1 MGFLFSLLTIVL
13 MVLAL
18 VDVVRQPDNVVRNL
32 PKIVWILLI
41 VFIPLIGVTIWFLL
55 GHDWK
60 KGEGA
65 SFVPGG
71 RTKRPRRSKT
81 PPPPT
86 MIVRPPTKSTEE
98 QLADLEREEAHYA
111 RLAEEQRRLR
121 EGERPQD
128 A

>member
-1 MGFLFSLLTIVL
+1 MGVLFSLLTVVL

-18 VDVVRQPDNVVRNL
+18 VDVVRQPDNVIKNL
-32 PKIVWILLI
+32 PKIMWVLLI
-41 VFIPLIGVTIWFLL
+41 VFIPLIGVTLWFVL

-60 KGEGA
+60 KGDGA
-65 SFVPGG
+65 SFVPGAV
-71 RTKRPRRSKT
+71 RTRRRRPT
-81 PPPPT
+81 PPPT
-86 MIVRPPTKSTEE
+86 IVVRPAPKTTEE

-128 A
+128 G